1 MSQDYRICYMH
12 YLVLSL
18 QYPEECNM
26 FPHFTD
32 ENIENQKNKSLLISD
47 RAEIRTQVFLT
58 PGSNA
63 VWFRER
69 DCVLEPK
76 IMELMGTLTSLGLIL
91 VRKSGSGGEVWPT
104 S

>member
-1 MSQDYRICYMH
+1 MSQDYGICYMH

-18 QYPEECNM
+18 QYPKECKM
-26 FPHFTD
+26 FPHLTD
-32 ENIENQKNKSLLISD
+32 ENIKSQKNKPLLISD
-47 RAEIRTQVFLT
+47 RAGIQTQVCLT

-63 VWFRER
+63 AWLRER

-76 IMELMGTLTSLGLIL
+76 IMELMRTLTSLGLIL

>member
-1 MSQDYRICYMH
+1 MH

-32 ENIENQKNKSLLISD
+32 ENIESQKNKSLLISD
-47 RAEIRTQVFLT
+47 RAEIRTQVFLM

-63 VWFRER
+63 V
-69 DCVLEPK
+69 
-76 IMELMGTLTSLGLIL
+76 
-91 VRKSGSGGEVWPT
+91 
-104 S
+104 